1 MRFVPVHNIVN
12 KLSSDGLIRPMN
24 PCGVSKAKTDRENI
38 IIIVSSISQNI
49 EGRYLSIA
57 LLNIPLS
64 VAVLSI
70 ERCFPVV
77 IGSVIAAP
85 PRMEKTS
92 NGMLSRLS
100 IRFYLKNT
108 FLEKILIM

>member
-12 KLSSDGLIRPMN
+12 KPSSDGLIRPMN

-38 IIIVSSISQNI
+38 IIIIVSSISQNI
-49 EGRYLSIA
+49 DGRYLSIA

-92 NGMLSRLS
+92 KCDVKPAFDNVLSQKTRS
-100 IRFYLKNT
+100 WKKYL
-108 FLEKILIM
+108 